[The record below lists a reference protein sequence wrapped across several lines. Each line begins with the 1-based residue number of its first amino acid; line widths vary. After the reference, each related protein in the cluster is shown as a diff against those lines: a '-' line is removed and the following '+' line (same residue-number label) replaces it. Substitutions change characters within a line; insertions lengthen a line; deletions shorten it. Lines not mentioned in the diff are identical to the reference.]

1 MMLREK
7 CQKLQAEVAAR
18 QTSGESAT
26 VYEPYYGDHEFEET
40 FDYNMSRP
48 PVDATF
54 PEKYDKTCL
63 FRDMM
68 KAFKLSPKRYGS
80 LQRITDMQRDAERSE
95 AERREAERREAEQ
108 REAEDYFANSQV
120 EVINKSMQMRIMR
133 SRTSRS
139 YSTSF
144 VMFQSFSAQCS
155 AVDRRPRSKPVEMN
169 ISVCIYSSTT
179 IRALAFTHNT

>member
-1 MMLREK
+1 MLREK
-7 CQKLQAEVAAR
+7 CQKLQAEVAAK
-18 QTSGESAT
+18 QAPGERAT
-26 VYEPYYGDHEFEET
+26 VYEPYYDDHEFEET
-40 FDYNMSRP
+40 FDYNVSRP
-48 PVDATF
+48 PVDENF

-63 FRDMM
+63 LGDMM

-80 LQRITDMQRDAERSE
+80 LQRITDMHRD

-133 SRTSRS
+133 SRTSRCF
-139 YSTSF
+139 STSF
-144 VMFQSFSAQCS
+144 VMSQSFSARCS